1 MTAPTM
7 LTIKQTAERTGLAV
21 HYIRQLC
28 LENKIVYRKAGAK
41 YLINFEKFIEY
52 LNNSESWK
60 VVLYGISRKRC
71 RNY

>member
-52 LNNSESWK
+52 LNNSE
-60 VVLYGISRKRC
+60 I
-71 RNY
+71 